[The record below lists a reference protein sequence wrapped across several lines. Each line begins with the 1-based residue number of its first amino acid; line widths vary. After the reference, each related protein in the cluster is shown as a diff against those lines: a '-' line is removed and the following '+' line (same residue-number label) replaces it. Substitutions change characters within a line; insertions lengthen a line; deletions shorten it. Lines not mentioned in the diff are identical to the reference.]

1 MALSIYNTVQS
12 ASLAESPIVVRVDDD
27 AANITSGSYQFVA
40 DLYSWRGDEVADKP
54 TSPTYTF
61 SKFPIIN
68 SLGNGNQLFDFSP
81 YLNSQLSQSLAFEY
95 TYNVTYPRWYS
106 IEMYAKWV
114 DNNVEYT
121 SSHEDVN
128 GGVASIATQGYNL
141 WGERNNALQAPNKE
155 LSGETAFS
163 ESIENYPIL
172 STVPSGST
180 LQIYRTD
187 VPFFFAT
194 YNRQD
199 AVSGSASTQPIIN
212 NVIAQTV
219 GAPASETYD
228 PFQFYSTGSFSV
240 ISPME
245 VKPSDF
251 ESPGIGDG
259 TGFYLRARDSGNTE
273 FGGKVNVSYDNCSK
287 YTPVRIAF
295 KNRYGAFDQ
304 FDAPLVSRTTFN
316 AQTKQYKT
324 PSISTTLPRYDA
336 FKYNET
342 YFSEGGET
350 ITVNTDYVDEVFNEY
365 FKGMLVSDEIYI
377 VEPDNTLFGFQATLK
392 PLVIKSSSTQLKKG
406 EVDKLIQ
413 YTFTFQVSTPYK
425 LVL

>member
-12 ASLAESPIVVRVDDD
+12 ASLAESPIVVRVDDG
-27 AANITSGSYQFVA
+27 AANIQSSSYQFVA
-40 DLYSWRGDEVADKP
+40 DLYSWRGDEVTDKP
-54 TSPTYTF
+54 STPTYTF

-95 TYNVTYPRWYS
+95 TYNVAYPRWYS

-121 SSHEDVN
+121 SSKQDVN
-128 GGVASIATQGYNL
+128 GGLPSIATQGYNL
-141 WGERNNALQAPNKE
+141 WGERNDALQAPNQE
-155 LSGETAFS
+155 LGGLTAFS

-187 VPFFFAT
+187 VPFFFST

-199 AVSGSASTQPIIN
+199 AIAGSASLQPVIN
-212 NVIAQTV
+212 NVIAQGV
-219 GAPASETYD
+219 GTGNSETYD
-228 PFQFYSTGSFSV
+228 PFQFYQSGSFSV

-251 ESPGIGDG
+251 SGGIDAG

-316 AQTKQYKT
+316 AQTKQFKT

-342 YFSEGGET
+342 YFSEGGEI
-350 ITVNTDYVDEVFNEY
+350 ITVNTDYVDEAFNEY

-377 VEPDNTLFGFQATLK
+377 VEPDNTLVGFQATLK
-392 PLVIKSSSTQLKKG
+392 PLIIQSSSTTLKTG

-413 YTFTFQVSTPYK
+413 YTFTFKVSTPYK

>member
-27 AANITSGSYQFVA
+27 AANIQSSSYQFVA
-40 DLYSWRGDEVADKP
+40 DLYSWRGDEVTDKP

-114 DNNVEYT
+114 VGNTEYT
-121 SSHEDVN
+121 SSHLDVN
-128 GGVASIATQGYNL
+128 GGVPSIVTQGYNL
-141 WGERNNALQAPNKE
+141 WGERNETLVALNEE
-155 LSGETAFS
+155 LGGKTPFS
-163 ESIENYPIL
+163 ASIENYPIL

-194 YNRQD
+194 YNRKD
-199 AVSGSASTQPIIN
+199 APADTTSSQPLIN
-212 NVIAQTV
+212 NVIAQGV
-219 GAPASETYD
+219 GTGNSETYD
-228 PFQFYSTGSFSV
+228 PFQFYQSGSFSV
-240 ISPME
+240 LSPME
-245 VKPSDF
+245 VKPIDF
-251 ESPGIGDG
+251 ESGLDAG

-287 YTPVRIAF
+287 YTAVRIAF

-316 AQTKQYKT
+316 AETKQYKT
-324 PSISTTLPRYDA
+324 PSISTTLPRYDV

-342 YFSEGGET
+342 YFSEGGEV
-350 ITVNTDYVDEVFNEY
+350 ITVNTDYVDEAFNEY

-377 VEPDNTLFGFQATLK
+377 VEPDNTLVGFQATLK
-392 PLVIKSSSTQLKKG
+392 PLVIQSSSTTLKTK
-406 EVDKLIQ
+406 EADKLIQ
-413 YTFTFQVSTPYK
+413 YTFTFKVSTPYK